1 MSVFVRTCSGHLSHL
16 VFTSALV
23 LTVYECWASAR
34 LSFHFSYSTALFA
47 TGTLGV
53 VMSEGKLFVRDSRT
67 LREYEIPITRN
78 AVPAGAFGQIM
89 GPVTDP
95 TRIDKGSRGLK
106 IYDPGLANTATIES
120 SLLYM

>member
-1 MSVFVRTCSGHLSHL
+1 
-16 VFTSALV
+16 
-23 LTVYECWASAR
+23 
-34 LSFHFSYSTALFA
+34 
-47 TGTLGV
+47 
-53 VMSEGKLFVRDSRT
+53 MSEGKLLVKDSRT
-67 LREYEIPITRN
+67 SREYEIPIARD
-78 AVPAGAFGQIM
+78 AVPASAFRQIK

>member
-1 MSVFVRTCSGHLSHL
+1 
-16 VFTSALV
+16 
-23 LTVYECWASAR
+23 
-34 LSFHFSYSTALFA
+34 
-47 TGTLGV
+47 
-53 VMSEGKLFVRDSRT
+53 MSEGKLFIKDSRT
-67 LREYEIPITRN
+67 SREYEIPITHD
-78 AVPAGAFGQIM
+78 AVPASAFGKIK